1 IYTWSFGWRN
11 KPFFS
16 RGNAF

>member
-1 IYTWSFGWRN
+1 MQASFKN

-16 RGNAF
+16 

>member
-1 IYTWSFGWRN
+1 LRN

-16 RGNAF
+16 